1 MNLHFEENNNQ
12 SLKRFEKMLKTDNVY
27 FFDTA
32 EFERIIHFYIDNAN
46 TNLAKKAIA
55 LALEQHPDTVG
66 LRLLK
71 AELLILEDK
80 FNEAHQLLNEMEAF
94 EPSNEEVYIQKAM
107 LQSKQELHKEAL
119 VTLNKVLELQEET
132 TIDVLSLIAMEYL
145 FLEDFDRA
153 LLYFRNCLEID
164 SQDVT
169 SLYNVVYCYDM
180 IDKPDQAIL
189 FLKQF
194 IDKDP
199 FNEVAWHQLGRQY
212 VNEGSYVKAL
222 KAFDY
227 AILIDDQFVG
237 AYFEKAKTL
246 ESLNRYEEAIA
257 NLLVT
262 TELEDPSAITFLRI
276 GGCYE
281 KLNKKEKASEYYLK
295 SNEQDPFLDK
305 PLIALADL
313 HYKAEEYQKTLYYI
327 NKLITIDDE
336 NPKYWKI
343 YAQSNLKI
351 AFFEEAAK
359 AFKKCLQLDDNTLDI
374 HISLADTYYFMGDY
388 QDAIKVLLNAE
399 VFYHKQADIEYRL
412 SGLYFLLKS
421 NANGVKHLQNALHIN
436 VQKYRVFQRLFP
448 VVHHSPGVK
457 IILQNFRNSTNF

>member
-1 MNLHFEENNNQ
+1 MDLHFEENNNQ
-12 SLKRFEKMLKTDNVY
+12 SLKRFEKMLRTDSIY
-27 FFDTA
+27 FFDSA
-32 EFERIIHFYIDNAN
+32 EFERIIHFYIDNGKI
-46 TNLAKKAIA
+46 NLAKKAIA
-55 LALEQHPDTVG
+55 LGLEQHPDAAN

-71 AELLILEDK
+71 AELFILEESFD
-80 FNEAHQLLNEMEAF
+80 EALELLSEIEAL

-107 LQSKQELHKEAL
+107 LLSKQEKHEEAIL
-119 VTLNKVLELQEET
+119 LLNKALELQEEA

-145 FLEDFDRA
+145 FLEKFERA

-169 SLYNVVYCYDM
+169 TLYNVVYCYDM
-180 IDKPDQAIL
+180 IDQPEEAIT

-194 IDKDP
+194 IEKEP
-199 FNEVAWHQLGRQY
+199 YSETAWHQLGRQY
-212 VNEGSYVKAL
+212 VFLDELIEAL

-237 AYFEKAKTL
+237 AYLEKAKTL
-246 ESLNRYEEAIA
+246 ESLKRYEEAIA
-257 NLLVT
+257 NYLIT
-262 TELEDPSAITFLRI
+262 TEIEDPSAFAFLRI
-276 GGCYE
+276 GFCYE
-281 KLNKKEKASEYYLK
+281 QLKKKDDAIAYYLK

-313 HYKAEEYQKTLYYI
+313 YYKAEEYQKTLFYI

-351 AFFEEAAK
+351 AFFEEAGK
-359 AFKKCLQLDDNTLDI
+359 AFQKCLDLDDNSLDV
-374 HISLADTYYFMGDY
+374 HLSLADTYYFLGDY
-388 QDAIKVLLNAE
+388 KDAIKVLLNAE
-399 VFYHKQADIEYRL
+399 VFYHRQAEIEYRL

-421 NANGVKHLQNALHIN
+421 NTLGVKYLQNALHIN
-436 VQKYRVFQRLFP
+436 AREYRIFQRLFP
-448 VVHHSPGVK
+448 VIHHSSGVRT
-457 IILQNFRNSTNF
+457 ILQNFRNSTSF